1 MGRGPAAAAAAR
13 PAPATSRRSS
23 RSRRGHARV
32 APGRGHEAFGRRPSS
47 AAGRGHAQSAPL
59 PVRLWEAPFART
71 ARARTSRALDAL
83 LSGRGWIALVF
94 LLLAGIVFFNVDLLQ
109 MNRDIATNSER
120 IAALKRENSR
130 LLLDRARLATSERI
144 QEEAAKLGLVLP
156 APGEV
161 RYLKARPAV
170 DARRAAKRITAPD
183 STIATP
189 DPAATAPAAGATG
202 ALGAGGLDP
211 ATGLPVDPATGQPV
225 YDPVTGAPLDPATG
239 QPLDLST
246 LGAGATGTSTTGAGT
261 GTTGTTATGAAAGT
275 TGTDAT
281 DAVTDA
287 TGAATGATAT
297 DPATGQPVG

>member
-1 MGRGPAAAAAAR
+1 MGRGVAAAAAAR

-32 APGRGHEAFGRRPSS
+32 APGRGHAASMRRPSR
-47 AAGRGHAQSAPL
+47 AAAHALPAPL
-59 PVRLWEAPFART
+59 PVRLWEAPFARS

-161 RYLKARPAV
+161 RYLKARPAA
-170 DARRAAKRITAPD
+170 DARRAAKRIKAPEAAV
-183 STIATP
+183 STP
-189 DPAATAPAAGATG
+189 APAAATPETDATATPGA
-202 ALGAGGLDP
+202 AGLDP

-246 LGAGATGTSTTGAGT
+246 LAAGGAATTGTATTGTAPTGTATTGT
-261 GTTGTTATGAAAGT
+261 GTAT
-275 TGTDAT
+275 TGT
-281 DAVTDA
+281 
-287 TGAATGATAT
+287 ATA
-297 DPATGQPVG
+297 P

>member
-1 MGRGPAAAAAAR
+1 VRRPRRAAA
-13 PAPATSRRSS
+13 
-23 RSRRGHARV
+23 HAL
-32 APGRGHEAFGRRPSS
+32 P
-47 AAGRGHAQSAPL
+47 APL
-59 PVRLWEAPFART
+59 PLRLWEAPFSRS
-71 ARARTSRALDAL
+71 ARARTSRALDTL

-161 RYLKARPAV
+161 RYLKARPAA
-170 DARRAAKRITAPD
+170 DARRAAKRIKAPEG
-183 STIATP
+183 TVPTP
-189 DPAATAPAAGATG
+189 EPAATTPATDATPGA
-202 ALGAGGLDP
+202 AGLDP
-211 ATGLPVDPATGQPV
+211 ATGLPVDPATGRPA

-246 LGAGATGTSTTGAGT
+246 LGAGTGATTTGTDTTGTGT
-261 GTTGTTATGAAAGT
+261 GTTSAQPAA
-275 TGTDAT
+275 
-281 DAVTDA
+281 
-287 TGAATGATAT
+287 
-297 DPATGQPVG
+297 GQPVG

>member
-1 MGRGPAAAAAAR
+1 MGRGAAAAAAAR
-13 PAPATSRRSS
+13 PAPATSRRSP

-32 APGRGHEAFGRRPSS
+32 APGRGHEASLRRPARA
-47 AAGRGHAQSAPL
+47 AAGAHALPAPL
-59 PVRLWEAPFART
+59 PVRLWEAPFARS

-130 LLLDRARLATSERI
+130 LLLDQARLATSERI

-161 RYLKARPAV
+161 RYLKARPAA
-170 DARRAAKRITAPD
+170 DARRASKRITAPD
-183 STIATP
+183 GTGATP
-189 DPAATAPAAGATG
+189 EPATTAPDAAAPTTP
-202 ALGAGGLDP
+202 GAGGLDP

-225 YDPVTGAPLDPATG
+225 YDPVTGAPLDPATR

-246 LGAGATGTSTTGAGT
+246 LGAATGGATTATDTTGAGAGM
-261 GTTGTTATGAAAGT
+261 GTTSADAAG
-275 TGTDAT
+275 
-281 DAVTDA
+281 
-287 TGAATGATAT
+287 
-297 DPATGQPVG
+297 GQPVG